1 MKKNNLVVLIAF
13 FLIFEIFLVSGVIL
27 DNNQD
32 FNENQFSLDNR
43 EIISSSQN
51 LIYDK
56 SFLNKENFNEGDYS
70 GYIIEFEELSI
81 TEKRVELEKAVE
93 SNKNLFLTKI
103 PIIKEFF
110 MTSDNLNPR
119 IQRYEYKIN
128 AEHENLKIKISD
140 KISAAS
146 DSNSKEILRE
156 YKLVFNGLA
165 LDISDE
171 DAKEIE
177 KIKGIKRV
185 YPNYKFR
192 LL

>member
-70 GYIIEFEELSI
+70 GYIIEFESEAADILSDI
-81 TEKRVELEKAVE
+81 FIFKF
-93 SNKNLFLTKI
+93 SC
-103 PIIKEFF
+103 
-110 MTSDNLNPR
+110 
-119 IQRYEYKIN
+119 
-128 AEHENLKIKISD
+128 
-140 KISAAS
+140 SAL
-146 DSNSKEILRE
+146 IL
-156 YKLVFNGLA
+156 YSYL
-165 LDISDE
+165 
-171 DAKEIE
+171 
-177 KIKGIKRV
+177 
-185 YPNYKFR
+185 
-192 LL
+192 